1 MKKKI
6 CVVIPCYK
14 VSNKIDDVIKQID
27 FNIVD
32 KIFLIDDCCPEN
44 TGKLG
49 FPATKQDT
57 ISVPPLIE
65 AK

>member
-44 TGKLG
+44 TGKLIKNRVDEKKSKSK
-49 FPATKQDT
+49 F
-57 ISVPPLIE
+57 LI
-65 AK
+65 KI